1 MNITDVYTSQY
12 QSTQMKAIQGEMA
25 KSPGNKALY
34 SACQDFE
41 SLFIKQMLDSMK
53 KTLNGAVVD
62 GVGFGKEIY
71 EDMLYNEYAQKIAK
85 TARLGIAEMLYKQMI
100 K

>member
-1 MNITDVYTSQY
+1 
-12 QSTQMKAIQGEMA
+12 
-25 KSPGNKALY
+25 
-34 SACQDFE
+34 
-41 SLFIKQMLDSMK
+41 MK

-62 GVGFGKEIY
+62 GAGFGKEIY

-85 TARLGIAEMLYKQMI
+85 TAQLGIAETLYKQMI